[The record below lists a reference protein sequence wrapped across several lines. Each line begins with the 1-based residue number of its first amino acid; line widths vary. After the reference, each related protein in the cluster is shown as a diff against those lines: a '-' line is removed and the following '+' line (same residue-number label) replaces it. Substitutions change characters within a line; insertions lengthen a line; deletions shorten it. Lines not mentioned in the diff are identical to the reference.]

1 MLAIVLT
8 VLAAPVPAAPD
19 KPRKDAGPD
28 AIRQALEQTLTLEF
42 AEQPLPIAL
51 AQLSEQAKLN
61 IVLDRASLMQQGQ
74 DPNEL
79 HVSVR
84 LKDVKLR
91 TGLRSLLA
99 QHNLGYA
106 SMGDALLVT
115 TKDNAYQQQVRQHV
129 NLEVDNQP
137 LAAALKQLE
146 RATGTNLKLDPRTGN
161 AAQTKVT
168 LQLEDVPL
176 ETAVRLLADLAGLKP
191 VRLDNVLFVTTEER
205 ADKLR
210 PDATPSPAPASI
222 AIDRP
227 AAAPAAAPAV
237 APGVVPPPG
246 GPAPA
251 GGARPNQ

>member
-1 MLAIVLT
+1 
-8 VLAAPVPAAPD
+8 
-19 KPRKDAGPD
+19 
-28 AIRQALEQTLTLEF
+28 
-42 AEQPLPIAL
+42 
-51 AQLSEQAKLN
+51 
-61 IVLDRASLMQQGQ
+61 
-74 DPNEL
+74 
-79 HVSVR
+79 
-84 LKDVKLR
+84 
-91 TGLRSLLA
+91 
-99 QHNLGYA
+99 
-106 SMGDALLVT
+106 
-115 TKDNAYQQQVRQHV
+115 
-129 NLEVDNQP
+129 
-137 LAAALKQLE
+137 
-146 RATGTNLKLDPRTGN
+146 
-161 AAQTKVT
+161 VT

>member
-1 MLAIVLT
+1 MLAILLT
-8 VLAAPVPAAPD
+8 VLAAPVPPAPE
-19 KPRKDAGPD
+19 KPRPDAGQD

-51 AQLSEQAKLN
+51 AQLSEQTKLN

-79 HVSVR
+79 PVSVR

-91 TGLRSLLA
+91 SGLRALLA

-106 SMGDALLVT
+106 SLGDALLVT

-129 NLEVDNQP
+129 NLDVDNQP

-146 RATGTNLKLDPRTGN
+146 RATGTNLKLDPRTAN

-176 ETAVRLLADLAGLKP
+176 ETAVRLLAELAGLKP

-210 PDATPSPAPASI
+210 PDATPAAVPASVAVERPAPA
-222 AIDRP
+222 P
-227 AAAPAAAPAV
+227 ANPPPAGV
-237 APGVVPPPG
+237 PGVVPAVPPG
-246 GPAPA
+246 G
-251 GGARPNQ
+251 RP